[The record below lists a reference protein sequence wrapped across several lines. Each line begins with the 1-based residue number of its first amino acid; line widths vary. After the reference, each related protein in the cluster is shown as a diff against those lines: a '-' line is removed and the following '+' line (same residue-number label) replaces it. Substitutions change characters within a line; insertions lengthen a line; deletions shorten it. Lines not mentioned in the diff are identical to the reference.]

1 MPGLPDKQPH
11 HAAILGAGQFY
22 TDRPRALRTGFFQ
35 GVSNI
40 DRISGAEHAS
50 IAPHA
55 SHAKEYTHAAEAQQT
70 RSIFE
75 DRLASFAE
83 KTREKTGRLRPGKEK
98 DDLLMSARQADTA
111 SHIDEGTSSP
121 GLQPPK

>member
-1 MPGLPDKQPH
+1 MQQRRSKQE
-11 HAAILGAGQFY
+11 
-22 TDRPRALRTGFFQ
+22 
-35 GVSNI
+35 VSL
-40 DRISGAEHAS
+40 
-50 IAPHA
+50 
-55 SHAKEYTHAAEAQQT
+55 K
-70 RSIFE
+70 

-83 KTREKTGRLRPGKEK
+83 KTREKAGRLRPGKEK